1 MIKKLFAIALTLVSL
16 TACKSSLNSSSA
28 MDGSWLDGSMASTT
42 GDQTN
47 AVNVVYFA
55 FDSSAV
61 DAKANMKLK
70 QQADMWAATAN
81 KPVLVVQGNCDE
93 RGTIDYN
100 LGLGERRAYAA
111 KKELVKHGVPAD
123 KIETIS
129 YGKERPAVT
138 GNDEASWALNRRS
151 VTIAVKN

>member
-1 MIKKLFAIALTLVSL
+1 MLKKLFAIALTLGML
-16 TACKSSLNSSSA
+16 TACQSSNKSG
-28 MDGSWLDGSMASTT
+28 MTGSWLDGDMSSAT

-55 FDSSAV
+55 YDASTL
-61 DAKANMKLK
+61 DAKAKTKLEE
-70 QQADMWAATAN
+70 QAKMWTASAN
-81 KPVLVVQGNCDE
+81 KPVLVIQGHCDE

-100 LGLGERRAYAA
+100 LALGERRAYAA
-111 KKELVKHGVPAD
+111 KKELIKLGIAAE

-129 YGKERPAVT
+129 YGKERPAVM
-138 GNDEASWALNRRS
+138 GNDEAAWALNRRS